1 MYAVGCN
8 DTKERNNKMKP
19 TVFKG
24 SAVALVTPMKE
35 DGSVNYDELARLL
48 CFQLQNQ
55 TDAIVAT
62 GTTGESATLTDE
74 EHIEIIRFCVE
85 QVNGKIPVIAGVG
98 SNNTAHAVRLSQ
110 QAQSVGADA
119 LLHVT
124 PYYNKTSQKGLYLH
138 FKACADAVGIPII
151 LYNVPTRTGVNILPE
166 TYLKLSQVR
175 NIVATKEASG
185 NFSQMAKILS
195 LCGDNL
201 AIYSGND
208 DQITSALAI
217 GAKGVISVL
226 ANIAP
231 HETHEICRSYFE
243 GDTSRSDSLQLQY
256 LELIE
261 ALFCD
266 VNPIPVKQALSFMGY
281 HTGRCRLP
289 LCDMDEAQA
298 EQLLVC
304 LQKYGL
310 AERRSQSGTVTV
322 KRPEH
327 TLLWRKNH

>member
-124 PYYNKTSQKGLYLH
+124 PYYNKTSQKGL
-138 FKACADAVGIPII
+138 
-151 LYNVPTRTGVNILPE
+151 
-166 TYLKLSQVR
+166 
-175 NIVATKEASG
+175 
-185 NFSQMAKILS
+185 
-195 LCGDNL
+195 
-201 AIYSGND
+201 
-208 DQITSALAI
+208 
-217 GAKGVISVL
+217 
-226 ANIAP
+226 
-231 HETHEICRSYFE
+231 
-243 GDTSRSDSLQLQY
+243 
-256 LELIE
+256 
-261 ALFCD
+261 
-266 VNPIPVKQALSFMGY
+266 
-281 HTGRCRLP
+281 
-289 LCDMDEAQA
+289 
-298 EQLLVC
+298 
-304 LQKYGL
+304 
-310 AERRSQSGTVTV
+310 
-322 KRPEH
+322 
-327 TLLWRKNH
+327 